1 MISPVSLIVWGT
13 TYGNTVVMP
22 SNVMGP
28 PAVTD
33 IGRRSGKLWLES
45 KYTPQD
51 LGILIISIED
61 DSANVK
67 LTPENPMGYL

>member
-1 MISPVSLIVWGT
+1 MST
-13 TYGNTVVMP
+13 
-22 SNVMGP
+22 NVMGP

-33 IGRRSGKLWLES
+33 IRRRSGELGLEGQ
-45 KYTPQD
+45 YTPQD